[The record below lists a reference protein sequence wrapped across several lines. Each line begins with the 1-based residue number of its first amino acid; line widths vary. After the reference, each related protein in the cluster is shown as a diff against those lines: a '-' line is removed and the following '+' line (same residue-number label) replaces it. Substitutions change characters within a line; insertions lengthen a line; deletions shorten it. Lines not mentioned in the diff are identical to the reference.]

1 MKIIDTRVFKGKNI
15 YSLKKCIKLVVDL
28 EGYCERPSKDIEDFN
43 DNILNMIPELYEHR
57 CGIDEDQ
64 GFAKRLREGTYL
76 AHILE
81 HIIIGVQ
88 NKIGIDV
95 SYGKAREIKDDLY
108 YIIFQYKY
116 EKVAIECAKLAI
128 DIINSLIRKIP
139 INYDDRINIIE
150 GILRK
155 EKMGPSTESI
165 CNYAESIGLPVMEFG
180 NGEFHQ
186 IGYGKQGRRIEASVG
201 CKTSCIGVDISCNK
215 VTSKELLESQSIPV
229 AKGYVVN
236 NVIDLLKKGEEIGYP
251 IVLKPQYGNQGKG
264 VILNIKNEKELI
276 QSYNQIQ
283 AEYKDII
290 IERYHIGDD
299 YRVLVVDYKVIA
311 VALRTPP
318 YVIGNGLST
327 IRELIAKEN
336 ENIKRG
342 ECHEKNLS
350 KIKIDNEVIQC
361 LKSQGKNL
369 NAVLDNSEKIYVR
382 RNANLSTGGEAVDC
396 TDKIC
401 EENVKICERAARILN
416 LDICGIDICSDN
428 IGIPLKENN
437 GIIMEMNSAPGLRMH
452 ISPSKGKSRDIGR
465 YIVNM
470 LYENKPKN
478 IPVIS
483 VTGTNG
489 KTTTTRLISHT
500 LSKMGY
506 KVGMTSTSGIFIGD
520 ECIDKGDDT
529 GFESAKAILLNP
541 EVEVAVLETARG
553 GIIRR
558 GLAYNES
565 DVSVITNITEDHIG
579 VDGINTIEE
588 LCFVKS
594 LIGEAVKKD
603 GYVVL
608 NADDK
613 NTEKIINRIKAN
625 KIFFS
630 KGIESKIIKENIK
643 DSICIF
649 IRNDEIIV
657 SNKGREYKICS
668 INDIPITL
676 NGKLEFNIE
685 NSLAACGALI
695 GMGIDYSMIKN
706 GLISYEL
713 NSNKNCGRFNIHD
726 ICGVN
731 VILDYGHN
739 FEGYKKVLNSLKKI
753 TNNKIYGVI
762 GVPGDRKD
770 SVASEIGVL
779 SSQILDYIIIK
790 EDRDLRGRKKG
801 EVPVLI
807 EKGITRNHAYKNYEI
822 ILKEEEALLKALS
835 LAKKGEYIIVF
846 FENYDLLME
855 VMNNY
860 KKTDI
865 QLKA

>member
-1 MKIIDTRVFKGKNI
+1 MKIVDTRVFKGKNI

-43 DNILNMIPELYEHR
+43 DNILNMVPELYEHR

-64 GFAKRLREGTYL
+64 GFVTRLREGTYL

-81 HIIIGVQ
+81 HVIIGIQ
-88 NKIGIDV
+88 NKIGIDI
-95 SYGKAREIKDDLY
+95 SYGKAREIKEDLY

-128 DIINSLIRKIP
+128 DIINSLIKKIP

-150 GILRK
+150 DILKK

-180 NGEFHQ
+180 QGEFHQ
-186 IGYGKQGRRIEASVG
+186 IGYGKQGRRIEASIG

-215 VTSKELLESQSIPV
+215 VISKEVLESQSIPV
-229 AKGYVVN
+229 AKGYLVK

-264 VILNIKNEKELI
+264 VILNIKSEKELI
-276 QSYNQIQ
+276 EAYNQIQ
-283 AEYKDII
+283 SEYKDII
-290 IERYHIGDD
+290 IEKYHIGYD

-318 YVIGNGLST
+318 FVIGNGLST
-327 IRELIAKEN
+327 IRELIEKEN
-336 ENIKRG
+336 DNMKRG
-342 ECHEKNLS
+342 ECHEKSLS

-361 LKSQGKNL
+361 LKSQGKSL
-369 NAVLDNSEKIYVR
+369 SSILDNNQKIYVR

-396 TDKIC
+396 TEKIC
-401 EENVKICERAARILN
+401 EENIRICERAARILS
-416 LDICGIDICSDN
+416 LDICGIDICSND
-428 IGIPLKENN
+428 ISIPLKEND

-452 ISPSKGKSRDIGR
+452 INPSKGKSRNVGKH
-465 YIVNM
+465 IVNM
-470 LYENKPKN
+470 LYDNNPQN

-483 VTGTNG
+483 ITGTNG

-506 KVGMTSTSGIFIGD
+506 KVGMTSTGGIFIGD

-529 GFESAKAILLNP
+529 GFESAKAVLLNP

-553 GIIRR
+553 GIIRK
-558 GLAYNES
+558 GLAYNEA

-594 LIGEAVKKD
+594 LVGEAVKKD

-630 KGIESKIIKENIK
+630 KEIDSKIIKDNIK
-643 DSICIF
+643 ESICIF
-649 IRNDEIIV
+649 LRDDEIIV

-668 INDIPITL
+668 IYDIPITL
-676 NGKLEFNIE
+676 NGRLEFNIE
-685 NSLAACGALI
+685 NSLAACGALV
-695 GMGIDYSMIKN
+695 GLGIDYSMIKK
-706 GLISYEL
+706 GITSYEL
-713 NSNKNCGRFNIHD
+713 NSKKNQGRFNIHQ
-726 ICGVN
+726 ISGVN

-739 FEGYKKVLNSLKKI
+739 FEGYSKVLKALKKI
-753 TNNKIYGVI
+753 TNSKIYGVI

-770 SVASEIGVL
+770 RVATDIGEL
-779 SSQILDYIIIK
+779 SSQFLDYIIIK
-790 EDRDLRGRKKG
+790 EDKDLRGRRKG
-801 EVPVLI
+801 EMPVLI
-807 EKGITRNHAYKNYEI
+807 EKGITKNKRNKSYEI

-846 FENYDLLME
+846 FEDYDLLTE
-855 VMNNY
+855 IINNY
-860 KKTDI
+860 KKPDI